1 MRRGL
6 HGSMVTSNFESHL
19 GLGNGMRRFASRH
32 DLRLGQRAPVGVRV
46 IVVIRF
52 WNSTVLDRSTI
63 VTTSNS
69 TESTLD
75 GSEVWLPVDGVS
87 EVVRRSKWVRFQK
100 QCRGQESSGVLGDW
114 VRKVGR
120 GSKDVSQGRVVRVCS
135 IGAWSD
141 KSDVFSYG
149 VILLGLIAKRVF
161 DLKKAKDLGELNAVY
176 IWAWMEYGEPNK
188 KPQCRYF
195 KGTDTGKPR
204 FKLWGMFK
212 KQKESQSNKSLV
224 DKSQLNKSLVDKYLW
239 SDEYFDAGDGVEITK
254 LAMRCVDYY
263 PARGTTND
271 ERSCSLSAR
280 IKCGQEIQSIKSS
293 LSRIPL
299 LFCPSSSLAPSDLT
313 STVYVRAALTSNT
326 NDADPISNALD
337 PQPRFDDKKK
347 GDTSRGPETETEYLS
362 LGVMDTPNRSTN
374 SNGVSYDWES
384 NSESDSGPSTE
395 DSHSNNF
402 GAQTARYGIL
412 SSGYNLMSFYAS
424 HGQDSFEDA
433 REAEYEMTSWMR
445 KRWERE
451 NNKDNKT
458 DIGEASNGQLLF
470 GVGDPL
476 VVKTKGNPGKNSS
489 AQHYPNPRKCSNCK
503 CRGHDKRTCPKLSS
517 RHPIDDL
524 PM

>member
-1 MRRGL
+1 MF
-6 HGSMVTSNFESHL
+6 TSPSTPLSHT
-19 GLGNGMRRFASRH
+19 H
-32 DLRLGQRAPVGVRV
+32 
-46 IVVIRF
+46 
-52 WNSTVLDRSTI
+52 T
-63 VTTSNS
+63 
-69 TESTLD
+69 
-75 GSEVWLPVDGVS
+75 
-87 EVVRRSKWVRFQK
+87 
-100 QCRGQESSGVLGDW
+100 
-114 VRKVGR
+114 
-120 GSKDVSQGRVVRVCS
+120 
-135 IGAWSD
+135 
-141 KSDVFSYG
+141 
-149 VILLGLIAKRVF
+149 
-161 DLKKAKDLGELNAVY
+161 
-176 IWAWMEYGEPNK
+176 
-188 KPQCRYF
+188 
-195 KGTDTGKPR
+195 
-204 FKLWGMFK
+204 
-212 KQKESQSNKSLV
+212 
-224 DKSQLNKSLVDKYLW
+224 
-239 SDEYFDAGDGVEITK
+239 
-254 LAMRCVDYY
+254 
-263 PARGTTND
+263 
-271 ERSCSLSAR
+271 
-280 IKCGQEIQSIKSS
+280 SIKSS

-299 LFCPSSSLAPSDLT
+299 LFCPSSSLASSDLT

-326 NDADPISNALD
+326 NDGDPISNALD

-374 SNGVSYDWES
+374 SNDVSYDWES
-384 NSESDSGPSTE
+384 NSESDSGPSTQ

-489 AQHYPNPRKCSNCK
+489 AQHYPNPRKCNKCR